1 MSLIDWTERRDGR
14 DKSKDHRTPY
24 ERDFARVV
32 HSAAFRRL
40 QSKTQ
45 VLGVGD
51 SDFYRTRLTHSLEVS
66 QIGASIT
73 KKLYRELQ
81 EDDGRREIMPHPT
94 LIATICLA
102 HDLGHPPFGH
112 GGEVSLNRCM
122 RPFGGFEGNGQTL
135 RIVTKL
141 EPYHERCGMNLT
153 RRAVLGIIKYPAP
166 YSEVVN
172 WNLFPEG
179 KPVPIAV
186 EKRGSA
192 IGLDSLST
200 NFVANDYKPPKCYL
214 DDEHKDI
221 VLGWIAKDIGG
232 WDKFSEVVLGENGK
246 HNRTIYKT
254 LDTSIMELADDIAY
268 GVHDMEDAIG
278 LGIIT
283 ADSLSTWLDSEDE
296 KSGKRRADL
305 LGPILRKLH
314 RGSISTFLD
323 RLFHKGTQ
331 SRKRVVGGLVGF
343 FVENAILKE
352 LSEVDW
358 DMGLFRWNVTLG
370 KAERVAL
377 DTLQAAVVAL
387 VIKTPQVQQLEF
399 KGQRIVTELF
409 NAFATDPKRL
419 LDPRDY
425 AKTVQGGGKLP
436 TPRVICDYIAGMT
449 DDYAR
454 RRYQQLFEPRSGTV
468 FDRL

>member
-1 MSLIDWTERRDGR
+1 MSSIDWTERRDGK
-14 DKSKDHRTPY
+14 DKGKDHRTPY

-66 QIGASIT
+66 QIGVSIT
-73 KKLYRELQ
+73 KKLYREMKK
-81 EDDGRREIMPHPT
+81 DDLRRKIMPHPA

-122 RPFGGFEGNGQTL
+122 LPFGGFEGNGQTL
-135 RIVTKL
+135 RIVSKL

-166 YSEVVN
+166 FSDVVD
-172 WNLFPEG
+172 WSLFPVG
-179 KPVPIAV
+179 KPMPGIV
-186 EKRGSA
+186 EKKGAPTR
-192 IGLDSLST
+192 IDLLST

-214 DDEHKDI
+214 DEEHKDI
-221 VLGWIAKDIGG
+221 VLGWVAQDIAG
-232 WDKFSEVVLGENGK
+232 WREFSVVRPGLSGK
-246 HNRTIYKT
+246 HKRTVYKT

-268 GVHDMEDAIG
+268 GVHDLEDSIG

-283 ADSLSTWLDSEDE
+283 ADNLRSWLSAQDENRGTQRAKSLEPILKKLHKGSLST
-296 KSGKRRADL
+296 
-305 LGPILRKLH
+305 
-314 RGSISTFLD
+314 FLE

-331 SRKRVVGGLVGF
+331 SRKRVIGGLVGF
-343 FVENAILKE
+343 FVESATLKE
-352 LSEVDW
+352 SSEVEW
-358 DMGLFRWNVTLG
+358 DTGLFRWNVKLD
-370 KAERVAL
+370 KAEREAL

-387 VIKTPQVQQLEF
+387 VIKTPQVQQLEY

-425 AKTVQGGGKLP
+425 AKTTQGGGNSS

-468 FDRL
+468 FDPL